1 LARLPLR
8 PGRSSPDALIPDPRE
23 GILQRTLTYTIL
35 FAAAAVLATVAT
47 AYFAFHGVER
57 ALTTEF
63 EHRLE
68 RIATTAA
75 NQIAASDL
83 TDARLREEGGAY
95 GSIQVQLATLRA
107 STEVV
112 SAAVLDSARITLVD
126 ALARVNLEG
135 LPSELDSLAR
145 PALERAFAGQP
156 AVSPPFAR
164 EHSILRVA
172 FAPIAEGGGHV
183 RGVVAIEAEA
193 GYLEV
198 LGDLRNTLTAI
209 ALVSLLAIAVLAML
223 FVRLA
228 GSAARLERRLSRS
241 ENLVAMGRLT
251 ATLAHEIKNPLAI
264 IRGSAQRLGKLEPE
278 AQRMAQFVI
287 EEIDRLT
294 STVTRYLQFARSEEP
309 SGQAGDALVTLG
321 ATLDLLEGEFAARRV
336 VLERPASPP
345 TSARVALDNES
356 LKQVYLNLILN
367 ALEAVPEGGH
377 VSVSVTERGD
387 RIEIAIRDD
396 GPGMDREML
405 KKVGSPF
412 HTTKARGSGLGLF
425 LTRRLVASAGGR
437 LEIESE
443 PGRGTTCTV
452 RLARQRG

>member
-1 LARLPLR
+1 M
-8 PGRSSPDALIPDPRE
+8 
-23 GILQRTLTYTIL
+23 
-35 FAAAAVLATVAT
+35 VAT

-75 NQIAASDL
+75 NQIAASDII
-83 TDARLREEGGAY
+83 DARLREEGGAY

-107 STEVV
+107 STDVV
-112 SAAVLDSARITLVD
+112 SATVLDSARITLVD
-126 ALARVNLEG
+126 ALARDNLEG
-135 LPSELDSLAR
+135 LPSELDSLAG
-145 PALERAFAGQP
+145 PALERAFAGHA
-156 AVSPPFAR
+156 AVSSPFPR
-164 EHSILRVA
+164 GRTILRAA
-172 FAPIAEGGGHV
+172 FAPIAEGGRV

-193 GYLEV
+193 SYLGV
-198 LGDLRNTLTAI
+198 LNDLRNTLSAI

-309 SGQAGDALVTLG
+309 TGQAGDALATLG

-336 VLERPASPP
+336 VLERPVPAPSGV
-345 TSARVALDNES
+345 RVALDNES

-377 VSVSVTERGD
+377 VRVSVTERGD

-425 LTRRLVASAGGR
+425 LTRRLVASAGGK

-443 PGRGTTCTV
+443 PGRGTTCIV
-452 RLARQRG
+452 RLTRERG